1 MSIIHIIIFKFIV
14 TSLIFR
20 KQIPCPD
27 WKLFIDNLR
36 YTNHDR
42 NVYLPNNTCNISRN
56 KTLVNYRN
64 PDFKY
69 FSVPAR
75 YIHVSTLNLTEDP
88 KEDFKVLDDK
98 NKIEEYIEHKRKKL
112 EHKEKLRIASQK
124 FQDAFIFKVDRSL
137 VQPQMKSGEVV
148 EKPVKKSL
156 MERFIHEVKHYYNG
170 FRLLYLDV
178 KIAARLLF
186 SVLNGKSLSRR
197 ERKQVFPITFP

>member
-1 MSIIHIIIFKFIV
+1 MFKFIF
-14 TSLIFR
+14 TSIIFR
-20 KQIPCPD
+20 KQTPCAD
-27 WKLFIDNLR
+27 WKLLIDNLR

-42 NVYLPNNTCNISRN
+42 NVHLSKNKGNIIRN

-69 FSVPAR
+69 LSVPAR

-98 NKIEEYIEHKRKKL
+98 NKIEEYIKHRRKKL
-112 EHKEKLRIASQK
+112 EQKEKLRVASQK

-137 VQPQMKSGEVV
+137 VQPQMKSEEVV

-156 MERFIHEVKHYYNG
+156 IERFIHEVKHYYNG

-197 ERKQVFPITFP
+197 ERKQVFFL